1 MRLIP
6 SIATLQCLHTLLG
19 APLQLAER
27 GLLLAVLLGL
37 LTAVFGP
44 AMHLSPHFHL
54 FADQRAA
61 WGVPH
66 IADVLS
72 NLPLAFL
79 GVLGLRALVRL
90 PAEAEVGSAQR
101 GLLALLCAGLLLT
114 CVGSSLYH
122 WQPDDVGLA
131 WDRSGMSVAFAGLL
145 GLAVADRLSARAGWA
160 LALSLLLLAP
170 LAALLPLFTGNML
183 PWVVL
188 QAGGLLLLA
197 ALAAC
202 PRQPGALHWNP
213 ATVLALYIAAKVLE
227 LADHSIFA
235 LTHASVAGHTLK
247 HLVAAGAVW
256 PVVGA
261 LRRSCTIPRA

>member
-1 MRLIP
+1 MRLRLPTHSASHRCARGHAQPP
-6 SIATLQCLHTLLG
+6 SRSEAALLAAVLFALAVALLG
-19 APLQLAER
+19 PPWAL
-27 GLLLAVLLGL
+27 
-37 LTAVFGP
+37 P
-44 AMHLSPHFHL
+44 AHYHA

-72 NLPLAFL
+72 NLPFAFL

-101 GLLALLCAGLLLT
+101 GLLALLCAGLLLI

-131 WDRSGMSVAFAGLL
+131 WDRSGMSIAFAGLL
-145 GLAVADRLSARAGWA
+145 GLAVADRLSARAGWT

-213 ATVLALYIAAKVLE
+213 ATVLALYIAAKGLE
-227 LADHSIFA
+227 LADHSIFV

-256 PVVGA
+256 PVVSA
-261 LRRSCTIPRA
+261 LRQRRFA